1 MILEDIIAAISA
13 NLQLPIVLHKKL
25 SIHPKFKACKCYS
38 YLLYKVG
45 EEQELLLEWDA
56 HSSSSISNV
65 EDTWLMFD
73 KEYLPILVN
82 WISSDEYKRLKK

>member
-1 MILEDIIAAISA
+1 MILENIIAAISA

-25 SIHPKFKACKCYS
+25 TIHPKFKACKCYS

-56 HSSSSISNV
+56 HSSSSINNI
-65 EDTWLMFD
+65 EDAWLMFD
-73 KEYLPILVN
+73 KEYLLILVN
-82 WISSDEYKRLKK
+82 WISSDEYKKLKK